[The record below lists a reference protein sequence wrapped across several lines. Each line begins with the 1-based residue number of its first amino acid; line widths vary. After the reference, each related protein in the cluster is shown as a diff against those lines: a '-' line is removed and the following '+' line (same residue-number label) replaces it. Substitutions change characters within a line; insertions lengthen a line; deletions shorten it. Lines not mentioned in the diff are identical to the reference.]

1 MLITYT
7 RAPHTTC
14 MAHRILRN
22 CKRAET
28 RMVELSEKTETLF
41 AYLEKWCYSKV
52 GPDKRIVYR
61 FQSMAGRTTL
71 LMDSAIF

>member
-28 RMVELSEKTETLF
+28 RMVELSEKTE
-41 AYLEKWCYSKV
+41 KWCYSKV

>member
-28 RMVELSEKTETLF
+28 RMVELSEKTETLRKL
-41 AYLEKWCYSKV
+41 YLL
-52 GPDKRIVYR
+52 I
-61 FQSMAGRTTL
+61 
-71 LMDSAIF
+71 

>member
-1 MLITYT
+1 
-7 RAPHTTC
+7 
-14 MAHRILRN
+14 
-22 CKRAET
+22 
-28 RMVELSEKTETLF
+28 MVELSEKTENFTQTLF

>member
-1 MLITYT
+1 
-7 RAPHTTC
+7 
-14 MAHRILRN
+14 
-22 CKRAET
+22 
-28 RMVELSEKTETLF
+28 MVELSEKQKLYANFICLF
-41 AYLEKWCYSKV
+41 RKWCYSKV